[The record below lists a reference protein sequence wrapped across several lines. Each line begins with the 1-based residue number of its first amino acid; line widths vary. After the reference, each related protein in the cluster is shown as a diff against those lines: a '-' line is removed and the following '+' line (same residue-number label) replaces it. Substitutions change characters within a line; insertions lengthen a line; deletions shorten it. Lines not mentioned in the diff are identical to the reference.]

1 MALQIQPIYL
11 FADSQLLFWK
21 KDGALFLDSI
31 RELLTSDDPKAA
43 YIGASNGDDPDYYS
57 IFEAAMAGIG
67 IDNCRMIL
75 SSFHEDDRS
84 FIDRADIILLA
95 GGDTEAGWNVFQ
107 EVGLNEVIIR
117 RYYEGAVLI
126 GVSAG
131 AVQLGL
137 YMLVERKESSNE
149 LVDTLKLVPYFIS
162 AHDEGEDWESL
173 KATVQ
178 LLNGSVRGMA
188 IPSGGG
194 LVYYADQSIEAI
206 RRPLSEFSLEGE
218 RLRRS
223 LLVPEQV

>member
-31 RELLTSDDPKAA
+31 QELLTSDDPKAA
-43 YIGASNGDDPDYYS
+43 YIGASNGDNPDYYS

-75 SSFHEDDRS
+75 SSFNEDDRS

-95 GGDTEAGWNVFQ
+95 GGDTEAGWKVFQ
-107 EVGLNEVIIR
+107 EVGLNDVIIR

-178 LLNGSVRGMA
+178 LLNGSVRGLA